1 MESIRYLL
9 DTHTFLWAVSES
21 HKLSTKVKDI
31 LSFKS
36 NKCYISAVS
45 AYEIMNKHRLGK
57 LQNYNYIVENYIK
70 IIHEFDVDELSI
82 NSTHS
87 HFAGK
92 FDWKNR
98 DPFDRI
104 LAAQAFKENL
114 ILLTNDTSFQSLP
127 WLKTL
132 W

>member
-1 MESIRYLL
+1 MESVGYLL
-9 DTHTFLWAVSES
+9 DTHTFLWAVCES
-21 HKLSTKVKDI
+21 HKLSKTVKDI
-31 LSFKS
+31 LSFTS
-36 NKCYISAVS
+36 NKCYISAIS

-57 LQNYNYIVENYIK
+57 LPNYNYIIENYLD
-70 IIHEFDVDELSI
+70 IIHKFDVYELTI
-82 NSTHS
+82 NSHHS

-104 LAAQAFKENL
+104 LAAQAFNENL
-114 ILLTNDTSFQSLP
+114 ILLTNDIAFKSLP